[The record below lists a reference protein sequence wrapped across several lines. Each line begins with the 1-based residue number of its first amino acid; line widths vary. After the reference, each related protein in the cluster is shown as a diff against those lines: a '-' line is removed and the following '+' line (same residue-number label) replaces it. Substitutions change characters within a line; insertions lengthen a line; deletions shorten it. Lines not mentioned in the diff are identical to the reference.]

1 MVHENGP
8 MTEANYY
15 VLLALLTPGHGY
27 QLMAEIAAASAGR
40 VQMGPGTLYGI
51 LTRLHNDGLIT
62 MVADDGR
69 RKTYAVTA
77 EGKAAL
83 RAEYARLRRM
93 VADGAIIEEGEH
105 E

>member
-1 MVHENGP
+1 MQEKGP

-15 VLLALLTPGHGY
+15 VLLALMKPGHGY
-27 QLMAEIAAASAGR
+27 QLMAEIAAVSDGR

-51 LTRLHNDGLIT
+51 LTRLHNEGLIA

-77 EGKAAL
+77 DGKAAL
-83 RAEYARLRRM
+83 RAEYERLRHM
-93 VADGAIIEEGEH
+93 VADGAMIEEGEH